1 MIAIVF
7 LSFLTGIIGI
17 TGFVIIYYAIK
28 TSRQGF
34 KIFWQKL
41 EYFSSIV
48 SIEKD
53 NKTFHPRGRDATD
66 GLLPC
71 VVLIGRDG
79 SILIGGPPYQENGII
94 TREIVSKNGSFA
106 ITKKD
111 ETCYE
116 LIKNFL
122 SISGVESIYL
132 GKDFI
137 SVYKLD

>member
-28 TSRQGF
+28 TRRQGF

-53 NKTFHPRGRDATD
+53 KITFHPRGRDATD
-66 GLLPC
+66 GLLPY
-71 VVLIGRDG
+71 VGLIGRDG

-94 TREIVSKNGSFA
+94 TREIVS
-106 ITKKD
+106 
-111 ETCYE
+111 
-116 LIKNFL
+116 
-122 SISGVESIYL
+122 
-132 GKDFI
+132 
-137 SVYKLD
+137 